1 MSSGHSLNCWAFV
14 PARGGSK
21 SIPHKNLVLLAGMPL
36 LDYGVRAAQASG
48 CCARIVGST
57 EDARIAERFMA
68 LGAECDRRPAELAGD
83 DTPVAEVAREW
94 LLRLRARGQGLP
106 DVLILVQPTSPF
118 LRPDDV
124 SRLLRAFSANPE
136 AKSGQTIVA
145 CPHNAHGWN
154 QRAFENGLV
163 RFVQVEERKRG
174 FNKQGKPKRWL
185 FGNLVVARVSTLL
198 AGEDFFAI
206 PSVGVEIERPYDF
219 DLDSATDLTLAEA
232 LVRQGIVEL
241 PHMNPNTVDRGPSRY
256 GALRTATNSTSSES
270 K

>member
-1 MSSGHSLNCWAFV
+1 MSSSHSLDCWAFV

-21 SIPHKNLVLLAGMPL
+21 SIPHKNLVLLGGTPL
-36 LDYGVRAAQASG
+36 LDYGVRAARASG

-68 LGAECDRRPAELAGD
+68 LGVECDRRPVELAGD
-83 DTPVAEVAREW
+83 GTPVAEVAREW
-94 LLRLRARGQGLP
+94 LLRLRSRGQELP
-106 DVLILVQPTSPF
+106 DVLALVQPTSPF

-124 SRLLRAFSANPE
+124 SRLLRALSANPE

-163 RFVQVEERKRG
+163 RFVQAEERKRA

-185 FGNLVVARVSTLL
+185 FGNLIAARVSALI
-198 AGEDFFAI
+198 AGEDFFAT
-206 PSVGVEIERPYDF
+206 PSVGIEIERPYDF
-219 DLDSATDLTLAEA
+219 DLDTATDLTLAEA
-232 LVRQGIVEL
+232 LVRQGVVQL
-241 PHMNPNTVDRGPSRY
+241 PHMNPNIVDRGRARSQR
-256 GALRTATNSTSSES
+256 AATNSSSSES
-270 K
+270 